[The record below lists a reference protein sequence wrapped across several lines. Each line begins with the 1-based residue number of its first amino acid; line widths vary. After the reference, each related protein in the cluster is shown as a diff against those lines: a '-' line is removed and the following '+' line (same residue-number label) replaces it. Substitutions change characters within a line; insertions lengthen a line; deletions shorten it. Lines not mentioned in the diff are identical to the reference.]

1 MMQASR
7 MGLEEAKVMFERGVA
22 IIYVTGKA
30 KKTALKIKGALE
42 KAKIDCKIFAPEKI
56 ASEGV
61 LALKPTFRKGI
72 EEIFN
77 SYDAIVAVMA
87 AGIIIRAVAPL
98 LKSKLTDPAIVC
110 VDVAGRFAISLISG
124 HYGRAN
130 YLAKLI
136 AEGIG
141 AVAVIT
147 TASEA
152 VGKKS
157 VEEIAEKLHCRILNP
172 EVLKEVNSLIINDGK
187 IALILVGRAKAF
199 PSTIYGCKL
208 LTAENLDKALNMLE
222 SFDGGIF
229 IIKSA
234 DENGALKTVKQIS
247 KPIALFSPKRIAV
260 GIGVRKSVDGKDV
273 YEAVIRALRAVDV
286 PLFSVDVMAT
296 VDVKRDSP
304 GILSAADELGLPLRF
319 ISVEELR
326 NFSHKDLSP
335 DSKLVEEK
343 IGVGGVCE
351 RAALMAIGG
360 KGRLILKKMKVKG
373 VTVAVAEAE

>member
-1 MMQASR
+1 
-7 MGLEEAKVMFERGVA
+7 MFERGAA

-30 KKTALKIKGALE
+30 EKTALKIKEALE
-42 KAKIDCKIFAPEKI
+42 KAKINCKIFAPEKI
-56 ASEGV
+56 ASNGV
-61 LALKPTFRKGI
+61 FALKPNFRRGF
-72 EEIFN
+72 EEIF
-77 SYDAIVAVMA
+77 SRYDAIVAVMA

-98 LKSKLTDPAIVC
+98 LKSKLTDPAVVC

-124 HYGRAN
+124 HYGGAN

-187 IALILVGRAKAF
+187 IALIYVGKLKAF
-199 PSTIYGCKL
+199 PLKICGYKL
-208 LTAENLDKALNMLE
+208 LTAENLGEALNVLDN
-222 SFDGGIF
+222 FDGGIF

-234 DENGALKTVKQIS
+234 DENEALKAVGRLS
-247 KPIALFSPKRIAV
+247 KPIVLVSPKRIAV
-260 GIGVRKSVDGKDV
+260 GIGARKNVDGKDV
-273 YEAVIRALRAVDV
+273 YEAVVRALRAVGV

-296 VDVKRDSP
+296 VDVKRDSF
-304 GILSAADELGLPLRF
+304 GIVSAADGLGLPIRF

-326 NFSHKDLSP
+326 SFSHPDLSP
-335 DSKLVEEK
+335 DSELVEEK

-351 RAALMAIGG
+351 RAALIAIGG
-360 KGRLILKKMKVKG
+360 KGRLILKKMKMNG